1 MFEMYFANSY
11 LQKLELLWHYGV
23 RSLMK
28 MDSLVK
34 SLLNNFSRVYDH
46 LEFGHWTDTGLVI
59 KAIFSAYFCFTDLH
73 ASCKSM
79 ISINGRVFEI
89 SITCQLVVI
98 LKRIPA
104 T

>member
-1 MFEMYFANSY
+1 MYFANSY

-23 RSLMK
+23 RSIMK

-59 KAIFSAYFCFTDLH
+59 KAIFYAYFYFIDTSSMQI
-73 ASCKSM
+73 AS
-79 ISINGRVFEI
+79 
-89 SITCQLVVI
+89 Q
-98 LKRIPA
+98 
-104 T
+104 